1 METLISTRPDSALL
15 LLRSFHNNSDEI
27 SEIAKYALLLT
38 QAEDKNYILHT
49 EDSLIKIAVNYYDS
63 INDREQSVKA
73 HYYLGRVYQDMQ
85 IEEDAVREFLI
96 ALQLAEKN
104 VNSQMLCLLYGNLGQ
119 IYFQQNLLVKADS
132 LFALSESI
140 AKQNGDSLNLSMAFV
155 ARGNVCLWRKK
166 HDSVMNYY
174 ERALAI
180 AIKMQN
186 INTQKIV
193 FNSMAAFYTSLEL
206 PRKTIE
212 YSKSGLSIKSDSLS
226 SARLYLLE
234 GNALAQLAEYDSAK
248 LYINKCLYA
257 GQLSTRAAAYLLLA
271 EIEEKQGHLKTAL
284 SFQRQYIEC
293 LDSLDLMESK
303 TKSAILKGS
312 KSIYLG
318 KYQKLINKYQL
329 YLKGLLML
337 VFVLMI
343 YWISR
348 KYKYS
353 NKIHTLRCKNDYLEV
368 QLKTLSVLQGRL
380 REKEKEL
387 ALLQDFVGTVEED
400 KLRLYYLTNQVN
412 ILKKE
417 NKDFFLRL
425 LSQAP
430 SYKMLIRIIHK
441 KKDNC
446 RCKDSFSEKDWDVL
460 LQDINYLSNGF
471 VDNLKVKI
479 PLLSKSDI
487 RFCCLFKIGINYVDM
502 ALVFDR
508 TLDAMYKKR
517 NAILGNKIGTRPN
530 YCSFDELIES
540 I

>member
-1 METLISTRPDSALL
+1 M
-15 LLRSFHNNSDEI
+15 
-27 SEIAKYALLLT
+27 
-38 QAEDKNYILHT
+38 
-49 EDSLIKIAVNYYDS
+49 
-63 INDREQSVKA
+63 KA

-140 AKQNGDSLNLSMAFV
+140 AKQNGDSLNLSMAFI
-155 ARGNVCLWRKK
+155 ARGNVCLWRKT

-180 AIKMQN
+180 AIKKQN

-226 SARLYLLE
+226 FARLYLLE

-248 LYINKCLYA
+248 LCISKCLST

-271 EIEEKQGHLKTAL
+271 EIEEKQGYLKTAL

-303 TKSAILKGS
+303 TKSAILNGS

-329 YLKGLLML
+329 YFKGLLML

-343 YWISR
+343 YWTNR

-380 REKEKEL
+380 SEKEKEL
-387 ALLQDFVGTVEED
+387 ALLQDFVGTAEED

-425 LSQAP
+425 LSQVP

-517 NAILGNKIGTRPN
+517 NAIFGNKIGTRPN
-530 YCSFDELIES
+530 YCSFDELIEF